1 MLSRIHHSVS
11 FLPFLAPAGAL
22 AGQTGAASESTA
34 AQPKGAVR
42 LGQQGLAER
51 ARLRI
56 VCPDKPGIV
65 AAVSQ
70 FLFAEG
76 ANIVQSDQYSTHPDA
91 GRFFLRVEF
100 DKPGIAEE
108 LAGLKARFVEV
119 ANRFNMQW
127 EVALAAVPK
136 RMVIFVSRELHC
148 LTELLWRW
156 QMGELFADI
165 RAIVSNH
172 PDAAEVAH
180 QYEIPFYHIPVS
192 RETKAEAEAKAQEV
206 LSEHGADVVVL
217 ARYMQIL
224 SPQFVQAWPGRII
237 NIHHSFL
244 PAFIGRN
251 PYQRA
256 YDRGVKLIGA
266 TAHYVTEEL
275 DEGPIIEQDV
285 ERVDHRM
292 NADDLK
298 RIGRHIER
306 TVLARAVQW
315 HLEDRI
321 LLHGNKT
328 IVFR

>member
-1 MLSRIHHSVS
+1 MSLTMRANQPNSFQDQGRLLIH
-11 FLPFLAPAGAL
+11 
-22 AGQTGAASESTA
+22 TGA
-34 AQPKGAVR
+34 GD
-42 LGQQGLAER
+42 GQHGER
-51 ARLRI
+51 ARLRV
-56 VCPDKPGIV
+56 VCPDQPGIV

-70 FLFAEG
+70 FLFSQG
-76 ANIVQSDQYSTHPDA
+76 ANIVQSDQYSTHPEA

-100 DKPGIAEE
+100 DMPGIAAD
-108 LAGLKARFVEV
+108 LAGFRTAFAEV
-119 ANRFNMQW
+119 AGRFDMQW
-127 EVALAAVPK
+127 EVSLAAVPK
-136 RMVIFVSRELHC
+136 RMVVFVSRELHC

-156 QMGELFADI
+156 QMGELFTDI

-172 PDAAEVAH
+172 PDAREVAEQH
-180 QYEIPFYHIPVS
+180 HIPFHHIPVS
-192 RETKAEAEAKAQEV
+192 RETKPEAEAKAQTILEQV
-206 LSEHGADVVVL
+206 GADVVVL

-224 SPQFVQAWPGRII
+224 SPQFVQGWPGRII

-266 TAHYVTEEL
+266 TAHYVTAEL

-298 RIGRHIER
+298 RIGRHVER